1 MINNLLINEELCGE
15 LWPFIQDENVTD
27 IKWNGSA
34 LWINNLKKGRYMLKD
49 EEGKPKQLET
59 KFLEIFCSKVA
70 NANNVSFNYSNPSL
84 MAETPELR
92 IQAQHPCITGDSTI
106 VLAIRK
112 TPAVSRLANQ
122 DLLATEYADELILNI
137 LPCLIRA
144 RLSGIVTGDVGSGK
158 TELQK
163 WLIGFIPDVD
173 GIYTVE
179 DTLEMKAKILYPNK
193 DIITI
198 KYNDKY
204 TEEQAIKD
212 CLRLVCKWLILA
224 EARGKDIAKV
234 LEGSSTGCKALATI
248 HAENTWDVPDR
259 IMNMIGDDAK
269 FNTKNDVFTFF
280 NYALK
285 VSQHITGNGI
295 TRNIEQLSFFT
306 REFGKNK
313 TINFLVDG
321 KLTGEKLPEMILKR
335 FKRASELENYDK
347 FEEQFFKLYEERM
360 KAFEN
365 KEVYNEQN

>member
-1 MINNLLINEELCGE
+1 MINNLQINEELCGE

-34 LWINNLKKGRYMLKD
+34 LWIDDLNKGRYMLKD
-49 EEGKPKQLET
+49 DEGNPKRLET

-92 IQAQHPCITGDSTI
+92 IQAQHPHITGDSTI
-106 VLAIRK
+106 NLAIRK

-122 DLLATEYADELILNI
+122 DLKATEYADEIILNL

-163 WLIGFIPDVD
+163 WMIGFIPLVD

-179 DTLEMKAKILYPNK
+179 DTLEIKAKVLYPEK
-193 DIITI
+193 DIISI

-212 CLRLVCKWLILA
+212 CLRLMCKWLILA

-234 LEGSSTGCKALATI
+234 LEGASTGCTALCTI
-248 HAENTWDVPDR
+248 HSENTWDVPDR

-269 FNTKNDVFTFF
+269 FNTKNDVYTFF
-280 NYALK
+280 SYAIK
-285 VSQHITGNGI
+285 VSKHITENRI

-306 REFGKNK
+306 REFGINK

-321 KLTGEKLPEMILKR
+321 KLTGEKIPEMILNK
-335 FKRASELENYDK
+335 FKHSNELGEYEK
-347 FEEQFFKLYEERM
+347 YEQVFFNTYNERM
-360 KAFEN
+360 KEFEQ
-365 KEVYNEQN
+365 KEGNNG